1 MGCAMKFR
9 HGEGHAQQEDEM
21 AQALYASVETA
32 RGWEVMLWS
41 SSGSFQS
48 TLPQSCATKEEADR
62 YAKAYLKLFN

>member
-1 MGCAMKFR
+1 
-9 HGEGHAQQEDEM
+9 M